1 MSNKIDKLFES
12 TAGLLSFA
20 LLSGCGYFFFLL
32 SVIINFSRNQS
43 PLIGFFF
50 APAIIC
56 GAALFIV
63 KTVKNNIEAEE
74 NKKNHM
80 LFYLH
85 TIVILVGIVFL
96 TDIIL

>member
-1 MSNKIDKLFES
+1 MSEKIDKLFEA
-12 TAGLLSFA
+12 TAGLLVFA

-43 PLIGFFF
+43 PLLGFFF

-74 NKKNHM
+74 KKKNHI

-85 TIVILVGIVFL
+85 TVVILIGIVFL
-96 TDIIL
+96 ADIIL

>member
-1 MSNKIDKLFES
+1 MSKKIDKLFETTS
-12 TAGLLSFA
+12 GLLVFA

-32 SVIINFSRNQS
+32 SVIMNFSRNQS
-43 PLIGFFF
+43 PLLGFFF

-63 KTVKNNIEAEE
+63 KTVKNNIKAEE
-74 NKKNHM
+74 KKKNHI

-85 TIVILVGIVFL
+85 TIVILVGVVFL
-96 TDIIL
+96 ADIIL